1 MADQDDVFL
10 PTCACQQGAI
20 DAAVPEASIR
30 VTNPDSPKPVI
41 TMSVVDQA
49 GRSSQLVTEM
59 MIACGEALAAFGEAK
74 NISLP
79 YRGQASQEIPVDDIK
94 AIPEGPCQAIALR
107 RYLGR
112 ADMSFMKPIQHA
124 SLGVHGYVQFT
135 SPIRRYGDLLAHYQ
149 VSYFSTRLHEAHF
162 KIELV

>member
-1 MADQDDVFL
+1 MADQDVVL
-10 PTCACQQGAI
+10 LTTSACQQGAI
-20 DAAVPEASIR
+20 DATVPEASIK

-49 GRSSQLVTEM
+49 GRASQLVTEM
-59 MIACGEALAAFGEAK
+59 MIACGEVLAAFGEEK

-94 AIPEGPCQAIALR
+94 AIPEGPCRAIALR

-124 SLGVHGYVQFT
+124 ALGVQGYVQFT
-135 SPIRRYGDLLAHYQ
+135 SPIRRYSDLLAHYQ
-149 VSYFSTRLHEAHF
+149 VSYFST
-162 KIELV
+162 